1 MQSVNFL
8 SCYIRSPSTPRDPC
22 PGSGAFKTSTE
33 EKRKSWRG
41 GGTSGDGGGGG
52 DKRKGGSQK
61 GRAEGK
67 GRRHVGEA
75 GEDGG
80 LNESRRLHAA
90 EEPVGGD
97 LTKNRRSARRSDLTV
112 VL

>member
-1 MQSVNFL
+1 M
-8 SCYIRSPSTPRDPC
+8 
-22 PGSGAFKTSTE
+22 
-33 EKRKSWRG
+33 
-41 GGTSGDGGGGG
+41 GGGGG